1 MMVAFIQDI
10 AIKIMLEQLALK
22 NGYMMGFVMKETML
36 KNVILMKMIVVL
48 ESRVYRS
55 IVLTADAKMKVI
67 AIMKELNL

>member
-1 MMVAFIQDI
+1 MMVTFIQDI
-10 AIKIMLEQLALK
+10 AIKIMLEQHALK

-67 AIMKELNL
+67 SIMKELNL

>member
-1 MMVAFIQDI
+1 MMVAFFQDI
-10 AIKIMLEQLALK
+10 AIKIMLEQHALK